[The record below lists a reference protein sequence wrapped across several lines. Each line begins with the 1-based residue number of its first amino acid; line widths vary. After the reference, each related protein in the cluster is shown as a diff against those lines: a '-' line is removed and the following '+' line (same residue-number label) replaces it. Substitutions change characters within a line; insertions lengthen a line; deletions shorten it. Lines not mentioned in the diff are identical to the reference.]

1 MRENIKSPAKLDS
14 IEATN
19 DASKENVYENTVAAG
34 PQKNRRTSIIEKD
47 IETKVWKINNFI
59 SIISFFMIITII
71 DRSLSLS
78 IPFKSLGNK
87 T

>member
-59 SIISFFMIITII
+59 SIISLFMIINLLKVLVLKLEIALLW
-71 DRSLSLS
+71 SQ
-78 IPFKSLGNK
+78 
-87 T
+87 